1 VEAGPHAGNENASRF
16 ARAFIRLGRDDAAGA
31 LADTELAL
39 ETARSQLA
47 VLPKYPAYGIRA
59 YVLAAT
65 GDLDGARE
73 ASLAVAAFRRE
84 AADRFAFGGD
94 AHAPWTWE
102 QTGLI
107 DEMLSVMG
115 TGRRTPWLEAA
126 EAVAEGS
133 WGRAAELYEQCGSP
147 VSVAFAQL
155 QTGRDADLRAAL
167 DFYRAAGAAR
177 YVREAEAGLA
187 ATA

>member
-1 VEAGPHAGNENASRF
+1 MR
-16 ARAFIRLGRDDAAGA
+16 ARSSGSAETTFAGA
-31 LADTELAL
+31 LAGHGGGARDGAL
-39 ETARSQLA
+39 QLA

-94 AHAPWTWE
+94 AHAPWTWQ
-102 QTGLI
+102 QTGLT
-107 DEMLSVMG
+107 DEMISVMG

-126 EAVAEGS
+126 EAVAAGS
-133 WGRAAELYEQCGSP
+133 WAQAIEIYEHCGSP

-155 QTGRDADLRAAL
+155 QTGRDADFGPRSTSTAPQ
-167 DFYRAAGAAR
+167 AR
-177 YVREAEAGLA
+177 LSTSARPKPGSRRSPRPNA
-187 ATA
+187 